1 MELHVLLEIFVK
13 VNFIFMLRY
22 LMTLQKGVFIN
33 VILCS
38 FIFNGGQGKSNKIL
52 EHRENKTSFLDE
64 IKTTSLYF

>member
-1 MELHVLLEIFVK
+1 
-13 VNFIFMLRY
+13 MLRY
-22 LMTLQKGVFIN
+22 LMTSQKCVIIN

-38 FIFNGGQGKSNKIL
+38 FTANGGQGKTNKIL

>member
-1 MELHVLLEIFVK
+1 
-13 VNFIFMLRY
+13 
-22 LMTLQKGVFIN
+22 MTLQKGVFIN